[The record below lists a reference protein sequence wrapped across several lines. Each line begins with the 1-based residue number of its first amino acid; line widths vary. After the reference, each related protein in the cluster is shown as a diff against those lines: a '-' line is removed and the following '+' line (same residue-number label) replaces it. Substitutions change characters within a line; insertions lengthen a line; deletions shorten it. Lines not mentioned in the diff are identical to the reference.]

1 MTVVT
6 IIATRNVRRMFAGRR
21 IAVVAGSAATE
32 DLRMVHGVGWHPDI
46 AVVAVLANVCRLNV
60 SRILADRCDAVV
72 AVDAIT
78 NDAGVIKIGGQPP
91 GRRVA
96 VFT

>member
-1 MTVVT
+1 MTVVA
-6 IIATRNVRRMFAGRR
+6 IITTRNMRRMFTGRG
-21 IAVVAGSAATE
+21 ITVVAGSAATE
-32 DLRMVHGVGWHPDI
+32 DLRMIHGVDWHPDI
-46 AVVAVLANVCRLNV
+46 AVVAVLTNVCSLDV
-60 SRILADRCDAVV
+60 SRILAGRCDAVV